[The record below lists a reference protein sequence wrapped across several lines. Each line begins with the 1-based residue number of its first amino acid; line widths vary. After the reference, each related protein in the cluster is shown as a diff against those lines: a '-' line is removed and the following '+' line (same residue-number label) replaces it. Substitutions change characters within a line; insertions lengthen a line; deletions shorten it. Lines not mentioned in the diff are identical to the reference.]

1 MKKLVLACCVL
12 PPLLTPLGGGG
23 AALATEVD
31 TLVEKLVEKGV
42 LTREE
47 ADALIEEARE
57 ETAEPEVAPEEEADT
72 EEEAVADAEAAPE
85 EAAEQETAKA
95 SFKLPKWVSRIH
107 PMGDLRLRWDTQVQD
122 KNETGKEPQNDTRN
136 RGRFR
141 LRFGAKADI
150 TESVEV
156 GLRMVSGSGFQ
167 NTTNQS
173 FDDQFRGKPLFFDLA
188 YAKWEALENLTLTG
202 GKYENQIFT
211 TPLVWDPDVNPE
223 GFAQALSYGAHERV
237 DLFAN
242 FGQWLVEEIKSE
254 NSDTAM
260 LAFQLGAAVQA
271 SERVSI
277 KLAGG
282 YYEFLNLDA
291 IATPDD
297 PTDSEEWIGYNNTH
311 GQLMIF
317 DAEEK
322 LLNDFGTLEVQLKV
336 AFEDVLPVPFSI
348 FGSYINNFR
357 ADIDELLTEGV
368 AYTDGEGNTSD
379 PAVLAGYGSD
389 DRETGWLVGFD
400 VGRKKGRG
408 DWYAY
413 YWYQVLEDYAF
424 PAVFVDSDFHD
435 GGTNNRGHKL
445 HARYYLLDRVS
456 LQATAFLTER
466 DDESVF
472 GKYDE
477 DRIQLDIVLKFP

>member
-1 MKKLVLACCVL
+1 
-12 PPLLTPLGGGG
+12 
-23 AALATEVD
+23 
-31 TLVEKLVEKGV
+31 LVEKLVEKGI
-42 LTREE
+42 LSREE

-57 ETAEPEVAPEEEADT
+57 ETAEPEVAPEEEA
-72 EEEAVADAEAAPE
+72 VAEAEADPE
-85 EAAEQETAKA
+85 ESAQEETAKS
-95 SFKLPKWVSRIH
+95 SFTLPKWVSKIH
-107 PMGDLRLRWDTQVQD
+107 PMGDLRLRWDAQVKD
-122 KNETGKEPQNDTRN
+122 TGGGSSTRN

-141 LRFGAKADI
+141 LRFGLKSDI

-156 GLRMVSGSGFQ
+156 GIRMVSGSGFQ

-188 YAKWEALENLTLTG
+188 YAKWEMLESLTLTG
-202 GKYENQIFT
+202 GKYKNQIFT

-223 GFAQALSYGAHERV
+223 GLAQALSHGVHDRV

-242 FGQWLVEEIKSE
+242 FGQWLVEEISSE

-260 LAFQLGAAVQA
+260 LAFQLGTKVQA
-271 SERVSI
+271 SKRVSI

-291 IATPDD
+291 IGAPSDL
-297 PTDSEEWIGYNNTH
+297 TDTEEWIGYNNTH

-322 LLNDFGTLEVQLKV
+322 LLNDFGTLEFQLRV
-336 AFEDVLPVPFSI
+336 AVDDVLPVPFSI
-348 FGSYINNFR
+348 FGSYINNLR
-357 ADIDELLTEGV
+357 SDIDDLVTNGV
-368 AYTDGEGNTSD
+368 AYSDGQVPPNTSD
-379 PAVLAGYGSD
+379 PAVLAAYGSD

-400 VGRKKGRG
+400 VGRKKGKG
-408 DWYAY
+408 NWYAY

-424 PAVFVDSDFHD
+424 PAVFVDSDFHN

-445 HARYYLLDRVS
+445 HARYYLTDAISAQV
-456 LQATAFLTER
+456 TGYLTKR
-466 DDESVF
+466 DDEAVF
-472 GKYDE
+472 GRFDE
-477 DRIQLDIVLKFP
+477 DRVQADIVIKFP